1 MSLRAKNNAGTGDRK
16 RWDVRHAQTEWSGK
30 ASLRNPR
37 QVRSKPHGYLEEE
50 QPGTENKAMQRPW
63 GRDVW
68 HGQGKQ
74 GGSVPRTG
82 ESMREREREKQKR
95 PEMLTA
101 VPGLGVW
108 GAYILYTCEDR
119 LLF

>member
-16 RWDVRHAQTEWSGK
+16 RWDVRHAQTEGSGK
-30 ASLRNPR
+30 ASLRSPR

-82 ESMREREREKQKR
+82 ESMREREREAEEAR
-95 PEMLTA
+95 DA
-101 VPGLGVW
+101 NGCSWPGGV
-108 GAYILYTCEDR
+108 GGLYIVHL
-119 LLF
+119 